1 MSNAIYR
8 YTFMKTCTDKLGEFV
23 EIHQHEERLDFKK
36 SWKEWINVNNDL
48 IISETNRLKTDGY
61 EGNVIDKMFIS
72 VRFYLKKNLL
82 NKPDIDIIKPE
93 SLIETKAVKHTSNE
107 IIEII
112 NEHIRLNIL
121 KFSPLN
127 LFNDFNIKHKNELM
141 NVGDLKK
148 QKKIYKNR
156 YYIIKKSMA

>member
-1 MSNAIYR
+1 
-8 YTFMKTCTDKLGEFV
+8 MKTCTDKLGEFV

-36 SWKEWINVNNDL
+36 SWKQWINDNDEL
-48 IISETNRLKTDGY
+48 IMSETNRLKTYGY

-82 NKPDIDIIKPE
+82 KKSDIDIIKPE
-93 SLIETKAVKHTSNE
+93 IIVTKAVKHTSND

-112 NEHIRLNIL
+112 NKHIRENIL
-121 KFSPLN
+121 ELSPLN
-127 LFNDFNIKHKNELM
+127 LFKDFNIKHKNELID
-141 NVGDLKK
+141 VGDLKK

-156 YYIIKKSMA
+156 YYIIKKSMI

>member
-8 YTFMKTCTDKLGEFV
+8 HTFMKTCTDKLGEFV
-23 EIHQHEERLDFKK
+23 EIHQHEERLDFKN

-82 NKPDIDIIKPE
+82 KKSDIKPE
-93 SLIETKAVKHTSNE
+93 IIVTKAVKHTSND

-112 NEHIRLNIL
+112 NKHIRENIL
-121 KFSPLN
+121 QLSPLN
-127 LFNDFNIKHKNELM
+127 LFKDFHIKHKNELID
-141 NVGDLKK
+141 VGDLKK

-156 YYIIKKSMA
+156 YYIIKKSMI